1 MSGGIPGRI
10 SAGARLGSAR
20 WVAETIEFAGGRKLR
35 GCTQDAWN
43 YEISGRAA
51 LPHYLAN
58 REHWDAQSAPL
69 LREIRLVVSAVV
81 IMSEMS
87 VELDDFLTDVLTS
100 SLHKL

>member
-1 MSGGIPGRI
+1 M
-10 SAGARLGSAR
+10 
-20 WVAETIEFAGGRKLR
+20 
-35 GCTQDAWN
+35 
-43 YEISGRAA
+43 

-100 SLHKL
+100 PLHKL